1 MGVLSPSCSVFY
13 VTTYHDIPADLL
25 NPALGQ
31 RLTTLDSIQMPDWA
45 AYVKTG
51 VHTERPPISKDWW
64 AMRCA
69 ALLRKV
75 ARNGPIG
82 VNHLS
87 QNYGGRK
94 ATRSTPARPA
104 AASRKIIRVA
114 LQQLENSGLVAKADL
129 KVVASED
136 GDQKLYS
143 GRICTSAGQK
153 LLDEVAHSLKEEA
166 EKSYPGLSKY

>member
-1 MGVLSPSCSVFY
+1 
-13 VTTYHDIPADLL
+13 
-25 NPALGQ
+25 
-31 RLTTLDSIQMPDWA
+31 
-45 AYVKTG
+45 
-51 VHTERPPISKDWW
+51 
-64 AMRCA
+64 MRCA

-114 LQQLENSGLVAKADL
+114 LQQLEESGLVAKADL
-129 KVVASED
+129 KVVPSED

-153 LLDEVAHSLKEEA
+153 LLDEVAHSLKDEA
-166 EKSYPGLSKY
+166 EKTYPGLSKY